1 MFNPSYAI
9 YHQLLENIKR
19 INSLINEL
27 NNTRF
32 SHVVLLEFQ
41 RKAREVSSH
50 ASTSIEGNPLPL
62 TAVKELIKNKPS
74 NLRDSETE
82 VLNYNHALE
91 NLDKLIDG
99 NVAHIT
105 VDLIL
110 KIHGEVTSNLLP
122 QDEVGKLRKKHVVVN
137 DPRVGKVVYM
147 PPNFEDVNLL
157 VSDLVDFVN
166 RNIKMIDPLILAG
179 LLHKQMVIIHPFMDG
194 NGRTTRLVTKFLLA
208 NMGLN
213 TFKLFSFENYYN
225 QNVTKYFQNVGEFGD
240 YYEIKDKINFT
251 NWLEYFTGGIIDE
264 LIRVKNV
271 LPDYIGNPK
280 NKLQKYH
287 QNIIEYVRNKGFITN
302 TDYSKLVKRSKA
314 ARVKDLNELIDM
326 GIISRNGGGR
336 STYYTLK

>member
-1 MFNPSYAI
+1 MFKPSYTI
-9 YHQLLENIKR
+9 SHQLLENIKR

-27 NNTRF
+27 NNIRF
-32 SHVVLLEFQ
+32 SQVILVEFQ
-41 RKAREVSSH
+41 IKAREVSSH
-50 ASTSIEGNPLPL
+50 ASTNIEGNPLPL
-62 TAVKELIKNKPS
+62 TAVKELIRNKPS

-91 NLDKLIDG
+91 NLDKLID
-99 NVAHIT
+99 NKVVQID

-110 KIHGEVTSNLLP
+110 KIHREVTLNLLEEN
-122 QDEVGKLRKKHVVVN
+122 EVGKLRNKPVVVN
-137 DPRVGKVVYM
+137 DPRVNEVVYI
-147 PPNFEDVNLL
+147 PPDFKDVDSLML
-157 VSDLVDFVN
+157 DLVAFIN
-166 RNIKMIDPLILAG
+166 KNINSIDPLILAG

-194 NGRTTRLVTKFLLA
+194 NGRTTRLITKFLLA

-240 YYEIKDKINFT
+240 YYETKDKINFT

-280 NKLQKYH
+280 NKFEKYH
-287 QNIIEYVRNKGFITN
+287 QNIIEYIKNKGFITN
-302 TDYSKLVKRSKA
+302 TDYSKLTKRSKA
-314 ARVKDLNELIDM
+314 ARVKDFNDLIDM
-326 GIISRNGGGR
+326 DIISRNGGGR

>member
-1 MFNPSYAI
+1 MFNPSYTI
-9 YHQLLENIKR
+9 SHQLLENIKR

-32 SHVVLLEFQ
+32 THVVLVEFQ
-41 RKAREVSSH
+41 RKAREVSAH

-62 TAVKELIKNKPS
+62 TAVIELIKNKPS

-91 NLDKLIDG
+91 NLDKLID
-99 NVAHIT
+99 NKVVQID

-110 KIHGEVTSNLLP
+110 KIHREVTQNLLEEN
-122 QDEVGKLRKKHVVVN
+122 EVGKLRNKPVVVN
-137 DPRVGKVVYM
+137 DPRVNKVVYI
-147 PPNFEDVNLL
+147 PPDFKDVDSLMLNL
-157 VSDLVDFVN
+157 VTFIN
-166 RNIKMIDPLILAG
+166 KNINSIDPLILAG

-194 NGRTTRLVTKFLLA
+194 NGRTTRLITKFLLA

-240 YYEIKDKINFT
+240 YYEIKDRINFT

-280 NKLQKYH
+280 NKLEKYH
-287 QNIIEYVRNKGFITN
+287 QNIIEYIKNKGFITN

-314 ARVKDLNELIDM
+314 SRVKDFNDLIDM

-336 STYYTLK
+336 STYYTLR